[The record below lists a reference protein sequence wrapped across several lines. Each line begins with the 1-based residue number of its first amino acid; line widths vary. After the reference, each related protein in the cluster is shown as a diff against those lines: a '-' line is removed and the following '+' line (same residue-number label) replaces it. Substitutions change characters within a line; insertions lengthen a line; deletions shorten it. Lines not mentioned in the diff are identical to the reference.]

1 VRKIVSCF
9 LLLSVC
15 GCASKKPEALAPAA
29 PAERY
34 LSHTIAYQGETLGA
48 IARWYTGSVANWPA
62 IAAANPELNPK
73 KLRVGQ
79 IVEIPESLAVKREPF
94 TAEYLAQSAKKSE
107 PVEVAKLEQKETVRD
122 VASLEEALTVTE
134 VSPPTEPPPSL
145 AAEPEVQ
152 GLVPAPRGSGDLD
165 EKLFEAVMLEDVALA
180 KEVLKKGANPNYR
193 ERNRHLLASAAQ
205 NPQSTVLAVLIE
217 GGADVNAID
226 GIGHTAL
233 MRAVAVNSLPN
244 VQTLLQ
250 AKADP
255 NIKDNEGN
263 TPLLSTIRDSYV
275 DLARALLDA
284 GADPSA
290 ADKDGNSAALLA
302 AESGN
307 LELIKLLG
315 EKKANFNISSAA
327 YTPLLFAMTQEKP
340 ELISAVLAAGA
351 DPNAKSSSGQY
362 PLHMAIGSPDVVK
375 LLLGAK
381 ADPNLVDTYGSSPL
395 ARAIRDG
402 DKESA
407 EALIAAGADVNAKG
421 ANGSSLLSNARF
433 SSNPEIATL
442 LEAHGAKEE

>member
-1 VRKIVSCF
+1 MV
-9 LLLSVC
+9 
-15 GCASKKPEALAPAA
+15 GCASKATPPPAPSA
-29 PAERY
+29 PVERY

-48 IARWYTGSVANWPA
+48 IARWYTGSVGNWPT
-62 IAAANPELNPK
+62 IAAANPDLNPK

-107 PVEVAKLEQKETVRD
+107 PVEVAKLEQQETVSD
-122 VASLEEALTVTE
+122 ASTEVIEVTGGEAIKVDAAPSGALTDTG
-134 VSPPTEPPPSL
+134 
-145 AAEPEVQ
+145 VQ
-152 GLVPAPRGSGDLD
+152 GLEPAPQASGLD
-165 EKLFEAVMLEDVALA
+165 EKLFEAVMLEDPVLA
-180 KEVLKKGANPNYR
+180 KEMIAKGANPNFR
-193 ERNRHLLASAAQ
+193 ERNRPLLAIAAQ
-205 NPQSTVLAVLIE
+205 NPQSTVLKPLLE
-217 GGADVNAID
+217 GGAEVNALD

-233 MRAVAVNSLPN
+233 MRAVSVNSLPN

-263 TPLLSTIRDSYV
+263 TPLLSTIRDGYV

-351 DPNAKSSSGQY
+351 DPNAKSSSDQY
-362 PLHMAIGSPDVVK
+362 PLHMAIGSPPIVK

-402 DKESA
+402 DKESV
-407 EALIAAGADVNAKG
+407 EALIAAGADVNAK
-421 ANGSSLLSNARF
+421 APNGSSLLSNARF
-433 SSNPEIATL
+433 SSNPEIATV